1 MISINSCLPAG
12 LSNNQRTLSNNQ
24 RLHAREA
31 MGPSRTYRK
40 SSIKSPGA
48 YLFQTHLTG
57 RGRGRR
63 LIETGRLFERG
74 GLLNLAKTMVVRHK
88 ELGMQTGKAQ
98 VQEVGGHAQPRI
110 KSKSKLPAG
119 E

>member
-31 MGPSRTYRK
+31 MGPSRTYLK
-40 SSIKSPGA
+40 SSIKSLGA

-57 RGRGRR
+57 RGRG
-63 LIETGRLFERG
+63 LMETGRLFERG
-74 GLLNLAKTMVVRHK
+74 GLFNLAKTMVVHHK
-88 ELGMQTGKAQ
+88 ELGMQSGKAQ
-98 VQEVGGHAQPRI
+98 VQEVGGHAAEDQ
-110 KSKSKLPAG
+110 K
-119 E
+119 